1 MGCSIS
7 SIIFVKKKKKKN
19 KRKKKFK
26 LGFSFAGDFTVLM
39 SSSERMSSPPPPKQY
54 GVTKPISMA
63 GPTEADIQRNRELE
77 KVLFY
82 LWL

>member
-7 SIIFVKKKKKKN
+7 SIIFVKKKKEKQTE
-19 KRKKKFK
+19 KKFK